1 MQSIWKGTISFG
13 LVSIPVRLFAATEE
27 RSVALHQVHAEDGG
41 RIRYRRV
48 CSLDGTEVAYA
59 DIARGYELPDGEV
72 VVLTDEDF
80 ASLPLSSS
88 RTIEVDSFVPMD
100 QIEPIQL
107 SRSYYCDPTA
117 DTKPYVLLREAL
129 ARTGRVAL
137 VKVALRQREALA
149 VLRPREGVLVLQT
162 MLWPDEVREARFRFL
177 DADVPVRPQELAM
190 AESYVEALA
199 GDFTPE
205 AYQDRYRQALEELI
219 AAKTAGRQVSRPVE
233 RAEEGGAVV
242 DLMEALRRSVAAAQR
257 ERGGTAKPPAAKAAP
272 KQAAAK
278 QAAAAKDAPKQ
289 AAARK
294 AAPKAAPKQ
303 AAAATAAPR
312 QAAATKATARKQA
325 SATKR
330 STRRSA

>member
-177 DADVPVRPQELAM
+177 EADVPVRPQELAM

-272 KQAAAK
+272 KQA
-278 QAAAAKDAPKQ
+278 
-289 AAARK
+289 
-294 AAPKAAPKQ
+294 
-303 AAAATAAPR
+303 
-312 QAAATKATARKQA
+312 
-325 SATKR
+325 
-330 STRRSA
+330 